1 MLPMHARHFLS
12 GRARPSS
19 SAIQSNNCFITGPS
33 RKSFVASIALACS
46 GGKSVSR
53 GGIYLFFLPDSF
65 RDVLSLSI
73 YHCSQKLQPSPHNS
87 VFPPCRITEIRVLFC
102 FRKRQKPAQ
111 GYRRNSYLSANA
123 VMLMAMSL
131 KGKQKAIKAAPT
143 KKPLIRIAVVE
154 SDPLRFAGFH
164 ALFDSEPDFE
174 LISVSLPD
182 IGAQQNIDLVLLG
195 NCHNL
200 LDVMSCLKAPRPQL
214 RIIVTGSGMDEQTI
228 LKAIASG
235 AKGYVDAAASPADFV
250 QAIRMVSR
258 GSVWVPRRVLSM
270 FIERISNSPRSI
282 FSADQ
287 VAFTDREKEVLK
299 RLVRGGAKNAIP
311 APRSTRARAAKACAA
326 KLMRKV
332 GVQNRIAL
340 SVHAIT
346 HSLVSAK

>member
-1 MLPMHARHFLS
+1 
-12 GRARPSS
+12 
-19 SAIQSNNCFITGPS
+19 
-33 RKSFVASIALACS
+33 
-46 GGKSVSR
+46 
-53 GGIYLFFLPDSF
+53 
-65 RDVLSLSI
+65 
-73 YHCSQKLQPSPHNS
+73 
-87 VFPPCRITEIRVLFC
+87 
-102 FRKRQKPAQ
+102 
-111 GYRRNSYLSANA
+111 
-123 VMLMAMSL
+123 MLMAMSL

-228 LKAIASG
+228 LKAIAEG

-270 FIERISNSPRSI
+270 FIERISNSPRRI
-282 FSADQ
+282 FPTDQ
-287 VAFTDREKEVLK
+287 VAFTDRETQVLK
-299 RLVRGGAKNAIP
+299 MLVEG
-311 APRSTRARAAKACAA
+311 RSNKEIGTPLGIGERTVKAHVA

-332 GVQNRIAL
+332 GVENRVAL
-340 SVHAIT
+340 TVHAIT
-346 HSLVSAK
+346 HSLVSLH